1 MAGILQIRVAFRLGI
16 DDSLPTV
23 EDPVLSDSDSGLKR
37 GKCVSAFY
45 CRFFAIIDEKFNLIR
60 E

>member
-1 MAGILQIRVAFRLGI
+1 MAGIPQIRVAFRLGI

-37 GKCVSAFY
+37 GNVYLPSIADSLRLLMK
-45 CRFFAIIDEKFNLIR
+45 NLI
-60 E
+60 